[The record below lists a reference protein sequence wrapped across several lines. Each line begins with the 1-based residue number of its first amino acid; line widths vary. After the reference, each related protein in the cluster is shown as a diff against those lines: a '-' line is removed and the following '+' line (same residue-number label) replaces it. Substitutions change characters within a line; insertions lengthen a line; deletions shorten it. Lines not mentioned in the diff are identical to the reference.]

1 MTSQKLVNIRLLRIH
16 LNVDLQAEPG
26 RAMNLKP
33 AEIIL
38 SGVISPSLAA
48 AAVKNNVP
56 ANENEGNPG
65 KDGSNANEEQREGT
79 AEHKHGCTQA
89 FRTHNRIKV

>member
-16 LNVDLQAEPG
+16 LNVDLRAETG
-26 RAMNLKP
+26 HAMNLKP
-33 AEIIL
+33 AEI
-38 SGVISPSLAA
+38 VRCHQSLAGSSS
-48 AAVKNNVP
+48 AVKNNVL

-79 AEHKHGCTQA
+79 AEHRHGCAQV